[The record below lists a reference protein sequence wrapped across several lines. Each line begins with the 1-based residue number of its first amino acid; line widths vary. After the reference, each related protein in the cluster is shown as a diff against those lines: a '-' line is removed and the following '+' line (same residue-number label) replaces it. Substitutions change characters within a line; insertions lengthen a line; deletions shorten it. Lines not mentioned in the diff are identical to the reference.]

1 MSDFVIL
8 WIVLAVLLF
17 WSIGA
22 YNRLVRLRAQAIAAF
37 AAVDEQFT
45 QYVTLVQTHFPS
57 IGASSL
63 QGPAGHGGGEIPLA
77 WTGLGGAAAQFEAS
91 LKEARA
97 QPLDALAMSA
107 LGSAHEIFC
116 LSWARVQNEPH
127 DLAGSPLPDTLQLQW
142 ERISLY
148 ASRAGLEFNRP
159 VAAYNA
165 AIAQFPARLLAWV
178 FGFKPAK
185 TILAPA

>member
-37 AAVDEQFT
+37 AAIDEQFK
-45 QYVTLVQTHFPS
+45 QYITLVQTHLHLISAPS
-57 IGASSL
+57 LHGAP
-63 QGPAGHGGGEIPLA
+63 GPGVAEIPMA
-77 WTGLGGAAAQFEAS
+77 WAGLGGAAAQFEAS

-107 LGSAHEIFC
+107 LEAAHEIFC
-116 LSWARVQNEPH
+116 VSWARVQNEPH

-142 ERISLY
+142 DRISLH
-148 ASRAGLEFNRP
+148 ASKARLEFNRP
-159 VAAYNA
+159 VTVYNA
-165 AIAQFPARLLAWV
+165 AIVQFPARLLAWL

-185 TILAPA
+185 SI